1 MSQQTTCARGNILYN
16 FLVYPSLTPTS
27 ITASTTAV
35 QTFAIP
41 GLAVN
46 DSVSASSQGAQ
57 TTGVSIVNT
66 WVSAANVLSIQFANA
81 STGSATPFVGTYIL
95 ACDRLEG
102 TTLPTNAA

>member
-16 FLVYPSLTPTS
+16 FLVYPSLTPTA

-35 QTFAIP
+35 QTFNIP

-46 DSVSASSQGAQ
+46 DSVSATTPAAQ
-57 TTGVSIVNT
+57 TTGITVANT
-66 WVSAANVLSIQFANA
+66 WVSAANTLSIQFVNANTA
-81 STGSATPFVGTYIL
+81 SATPYVGTYIL

-102 TTLPTNAA
+102 TILPTNAA

>member
-16 FLVYPSLTPTS
+16 FLVYPSLTPTA

-35 QTFAIP
+35 QTFTIP

-46 DSVSASSQGAQ
+46 DSVSVNSQAAQ
-57 TTGVSIVNT
+57 TTGVSVINT
-66 WVSAANVLSIQFANA
+66 WVSAANTLSVQFANA
-81 STGSATPFVGTYIL
+81 NTASATPYVGTYIL

-102 TTLPTNAA
+102 TVLPTNAA